1 MARLKVR
8 NWRFALLLEQNCVE
22 QVIPEKTNVF
32 PKNIE
37 KVKRPLFLV
46 LKRELT
52 PKSVLILSIIEG

>member
-22 QVIPEKTNVF
+22 QVIPKKKNVC

-37 KVKRPLFLV
+37 KAKRALLNSK
-46 LKRELT
+46 KRAH
-52 PKSVLILSIIEG
+52 